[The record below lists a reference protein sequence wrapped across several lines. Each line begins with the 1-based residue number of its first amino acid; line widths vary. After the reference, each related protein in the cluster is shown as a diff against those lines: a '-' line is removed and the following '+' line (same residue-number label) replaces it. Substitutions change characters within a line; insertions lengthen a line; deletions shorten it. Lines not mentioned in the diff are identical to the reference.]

1 MKQGVV
7 SPEVLMNIHV
17 HMHKLN
23 TEMFSHHQ
31 SQAGFKEI
39 LNEQT
44 WMEVY
49 VAGSWNHATLEDTES
64 LHTHLTL
71 PHFLFN
77 YIFLDMLLL
86 LQNPLNLISYFMFWI
101 YYIKFSFSTI

>member
-77 YIFLDMLLL
+77 HIFSGFAFITAESVKLDFVFYVLDLLH
-86 LQNPLNLISYFMFWI
+86 
-101 YYIKFSFSTI
+101 

>member
-23 TEMFSHHQ
+23 AEMFSHHQ

-49 VAGSWNHATLEDTES
+49 VAGSWNHATLQDAKS
-64 LHTHLTL
+64 LTT
-71 PHFLFN
+71 
-77 YIFLDMLLL
+77 DD
-86 LQNPLNLISYFMFWI
+86 SY
-101 YYIKFSFSTI
+101 STIDISEYDFITAKSSIKLNSIFFFIRCITLSFVCIQYQ